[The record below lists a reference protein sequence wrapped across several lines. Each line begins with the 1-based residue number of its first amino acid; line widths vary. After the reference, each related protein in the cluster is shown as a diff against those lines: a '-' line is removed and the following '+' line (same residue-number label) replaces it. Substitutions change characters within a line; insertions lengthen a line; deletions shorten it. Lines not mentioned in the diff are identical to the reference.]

1 MGFLSSL
8 YPMIKNAA
16 SFLSYGDASDII
28 IIIIIIIIILFMFI
42 SPIAIKLL
50 KEFQGHFC
58 HF

>member
-28 IIIIIIIIILFMFI
+28 IIIIIILFMFI

-50 KEFQGHFC
+50 KEFQEHFY